1 MTALRRRL
9 TKALR
14 ELSAQHERG
23 RTQHAAQIATL
34 RRQVEH
40 YAGQVTRLI
49 ADYRALAET
58 LRGRWR

>member
-1 MTALRRRL
+1 MTAFERQL

-14 ELSAQHERG
+14 ELSAQFARE
-23 RTQHAAQIATL
+23 RTQHAAEIATL

-49 ADYRALAET
+49 ADYRTLAAM
-58 LRGRWR
+58 LRGRWS